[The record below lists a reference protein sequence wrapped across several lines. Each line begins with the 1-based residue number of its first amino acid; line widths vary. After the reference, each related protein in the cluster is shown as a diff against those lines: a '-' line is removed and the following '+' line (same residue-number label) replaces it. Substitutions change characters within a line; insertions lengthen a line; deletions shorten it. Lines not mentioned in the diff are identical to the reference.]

1 MFVTIGGRKD
11 EEPVVIDNILTD
23 INATTINDGNRLGF
37 HKASYGPLFI
47 LNVAA
52 GNKSVD
58 AKWDV
63 FKVYGVIDM
72 KRYPNYERNL
82 KCCFLFN
89 SDGDQEVIEIRPIAK
104 EHFWNMAILRTFH
117 VTCPNPRIGAVPD
130 GVSIDILQ
138 IPCRSGIHSYITP
151 FYPQRQPGTTI
162 ALGTKIAYGNISP
175 ELIIEWMETYKFLGV
190 DKVVTYYVQDLNPSA
205 LQVLQYYAVEG
216 SLDLYLFEPA
226 ASGKSVAD
234 LEVVQGVRS
243 NPLPS
248 PTTVF
253 KYPMKIK

>member
-23 INATTINDGNRLGF
+23 INATIINDGNRLGF

-138 IPCRSGIHSYITP
+138 IPCRSGIHSYIAP

-243 NPLPS
+243 NPPPLPDHR
-248 PTTVF
+248 F
-253 KYPMKIK
+253 